1 MLIDEQFEQPK
12 PITIEKFQ
20 PWSTFIVKSK
30 LPKFVFDKMLKITDD
45 IISSHDDT
53 VDLLFIE
60 NEILESEK
68 VMSYLLNMIRNFVM
82 DQMIQAKPFKIEE
95 IKNDEWYTS
104 ISKMWIVS
112 QKDNE
117 YQPCHIHPDSHV
129 SAVMY
134 LKIPEYV
141 SSNND
146 EKKSLHETY
155 LPSNDPFYLF
165 ESNSSKKIDGAITF
179 ISNSTRDSFW
189 GEQRLTI
196 KPEVGDFFIFPS
208 SLQHLV
214 YPFKSI
220 DGKGERR
227 GISFNS
233 IFTSKLWEEYKEK
246 NGEESIWMQKI
257 E

>member
-1 MLIDEQFEQPK
+1 MIIDEHYQQK
-12 PITIEKFQ
+12 QISVQRLQ
-20 PWSTFIVKSK
+20 PWSTFVVKTKLSK
-30 LPKFVFDKMLKITDD
+30 VMLDKMLRITDD
-45 IISSHDDT
+45 IISSHDDNE
-53 VDLLFIE
+53 DLLFIE

-68 VMSYLLNMIRNFVM
+68 VMSYLLNMIRQFVIE
-82 DQMIQAKPFKIEE
+82 QMIQAKPLKIEK
-95 IKNDEWYTS
+95 IMNDEWYTS

-117 YQPCHIHPDSHV
+117 YQPCHIHPESHV

-141 SSNND
+141 SSSD
-146 EKKSLHETY
+146 GEKKSLHETY
-155 LPSNDPFYLF
+155 LPSVEPFYLLQA
-165 ESNSSKKIDGAITF
+165 NSPKKVDGAITF

-208 SLQHLV
+208 SLQHFV
-214 YPFKSI
+214 YPFKTS